1 MCTGVAVRRVTL
13 PHRYADS
20 HATFGHTTEVTFPL
34 LPQPKLV
41 LDLATPEGYKAE
53 LT

>member
-13 PHRYADS
+13 PHRYGDS

-34 LPQPKLV
+34 LPP
-41 LDLATPEGYKAE
+41 AE
-53 LT
+53 ACTRFSDPGGMQG